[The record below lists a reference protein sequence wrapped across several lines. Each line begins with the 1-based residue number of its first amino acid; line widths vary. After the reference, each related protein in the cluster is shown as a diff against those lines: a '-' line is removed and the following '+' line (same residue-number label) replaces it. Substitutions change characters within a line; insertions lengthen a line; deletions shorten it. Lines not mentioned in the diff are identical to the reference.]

1 MAALDELMRRATTLA
16 DKIQRRRAERRPQH
30 APDLGDL
37 AAMESQLAQVWA
49 AIRAA
54 RAGVPAADALGPH
67 RRSASK
73 WE

>member
-1 MAALDELMRRATTLA
+1 MPDLDELMRRATTLA
-16 DKIQRRRAERRPQH
+16 DKLQRRRAAVRPQH
-30 APDLGDL
+30 APDIDEL

-54 RAGVPAADALGPH
+54 RASGPDVDALRS
-67 RRSASK
+67 RRRPRSK